1 MTTPKKVDPALG
13 WMFVEGLLAED
24 EAKRIEKLSE
34 EELDAEMRH
43 KGKDPAR
50 VPSLEQLLAKAKVH
64 AAKLEAERPRV
75 AQAVPL
81 EPVRLEPATP
91 RRTPRL
97 VWLLAAALALG
108 VGLVAFA
115 EGPAIIAYF
124 ERPQITPDNER
135 TPAPMPHELAEKLRN
150 DAVGHCAVA
159 SWASCKDKLDEAA
172 RLDPAGES
180 EPDVQQLRA
189 RIDEASRPKVHDAA
203 VPDKPGR

>member
-1 MTTPKKVDPALG
+1 MTTPKKVDPALA
-13 WMFVEGLLAED
+13 WMFLEGQLAEE
-24 EAKRIEKLSE
+24 EAKRVEKLSD
-34 EELDAEMRH
+34 EELDAEMRQD
-43 KGKDPAR
+43 GMDPAR
-50 VPSLEQLLAKAKVH
+50 APSLEQLLAKAKVH

-81 EPVRLEPATP
+81 ESETRRRAP
-91 RRTPRL
+91 RGL

-135 TPAPMPHELAEKLRN
+135 TPAPTPHEVAEKLRD
-150 DAVGHCAVA
+150 DAMGHCAVA

-180 EPDVQQLRA
+180 ETSVQQLRA
-189 RIDEASRPKVHDAA
+189 RIDEASRPRVHDAA

>member
-34 EELDAEMRH
+34 EDLDAEMRQQ
-43 KGKDPAR
+43 GKDPAR

-81 EPVRLEPATP
+81 EPVRLEPVPP
-91 RRTPRL
+91 RPTSRL

-108 VGLVAFA
+108 VVVVAVA
-115 EGPAIIAYF
+115 RAPEIIAYF
-124 ERPQITPDNER
+124 RGPQITPDNER
-135 TPAPMPHELAEKLRN
+135 ALPPTPHELAEKLRD
-150 DAVGHCAVA
+150 DARGHCAVG
-159 SWASCKDKLDEAA
+159 SWASCKGKLDEAA

-180 EPDVQQLRA
+180 EPDVLRERA
-189 RIDEASRPKVHDAA
+189 AIEEANRPVVRDASM
-203 VPDKPGR
+203 PDKPGR